1 MRPGASGLAVPLVR
15 IVVEDDVR
23 MKKMGKLLLLAGA
36 ALGGMALINRRIAGA
51 YRPIYSEVDGE
62 PGIYV
67 WRDGV
72 AYYHSKGA
80 GEPMVL
86 LHGFHPFSS
95 SHEMKPVYD
104 ELARDHHV
112 YIVDWL
118 GYGQSNRPP
127 TEHTAGAYQQF
138 LGDFIADV
146 VKAPAIVVAQGPGAA
161 FAVRLARRQPDK
173 VSRLVLVNP
182 TGVERMIEPA
192 TRWQKMAR
200 YLLKAPV
207 VGDFVFNLLTSRPVL
222 RQVLRNY
229 VFFDTSLVTEDM
241 VEYAWTTAHQPG
253 AKWGPLSYWTGL
265 LNLCIAQ
272 DLADLT
278 QPTMI
283 IWGQQARFN
292 PVEGIQG
299 FKRYK
304 PDARY
309 RAFDRTREW
318 PQVENPKAF
327 NALVRNWI
335 QGKDHG
341 AAAIFPGEVE
351 PE

>member
-1 MRPGASGLAVPLVR
+1 MRKLS
-15 IVVEDDVR
+15 
-23 MKKMGKLLLLAGA
+23 KLLLLTGA
-36 ALGGMALINRRIAGA
+36 AMGGMVLVNRRLAEA

-72 AYYHSKGA
+72 VYYHSKGA
-80 GEPMVL
+80 GDPMVL

-104 ELARDHHV
+104 ELSRDYRV
-112 YIVDWL
+112 YAVDWL

-127 TEHTAGAYQQF
+127 VEHTAGAYQQ
-138 LGDFIADV
+138 LLADFIGDV
-146 VKAPAIVVAQGPGAA
+146 IQAPAIVVAAGPGAA
-161 FAVRLARRQPDK
+161 FAARLAHRQPEK
-173 VSRLVLVNP
+173 VARLILVNP
-182 TGVERMIEPA
+182 TGVEELAEPPNA
-192 TRWQKMAR
+192 LQRAIR
-200 YLLKAPV
+200 YILRLPV
-207 VGDFVFNLLTSRPVL
+207 VGDFAFNLVTSKPAL
-222 RQVLRNY
+222 RWSLKNR
-229 VFFDTSLVTEDM
+229 VFFDASQVTESL
-241 VEYAWTTAHQPG
+241 VEYAWTTSHQPG
-253 AKWGPLSYWTGL
+253 AKWGPLSYWSGL
-265 LNLCIAQ
+265 LNLCVAQ
-272 DLADLT
+272 DLAALQ
-278 QPTMI
+278 QPTMV
-283 IWGQQARFN
+283 IWGQQARYA

-327 NALVRNWI
+327 NALVRNWL
-335 QGKDHG
+335 QGKDYG

-351 PE
+351 PEEQGIGDRG